1 VWFDVD
7 MDVSALLLDLYSRI
21 PAAAEEVVAG
31 LSPEQLVW
39 QPGPDAN
46 TIGWLIWHVARV
58 QDDYVAEMSLVGEQ
72 LWATGD
78 WAATFGLEPD
88 PSNHGY
94 GHTTE
99 QMLAVRP
106 ESADALLAYLRAV
119 DERVRAFVST
129 LDADDLER
137 VVDSN
142 WDPPVTLGVRTISI
156 ADDGIQHVGQA
167 AYIRGLPDS

>member
-58 QDDYVAEMSLVGEQ
+58 QDDYVAEMSLV
-72 LWATGD
+72 A
-78 WAATFGLEPD
+78 
-88 PSNHGY
+88 
-94 GHTTE
+94 E